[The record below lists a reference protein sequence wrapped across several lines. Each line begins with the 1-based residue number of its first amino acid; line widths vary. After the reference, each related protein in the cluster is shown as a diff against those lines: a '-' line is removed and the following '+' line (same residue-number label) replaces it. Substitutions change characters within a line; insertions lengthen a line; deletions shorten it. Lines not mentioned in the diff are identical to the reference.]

1 MFQKLLDYKEEH
13 GTLRFPSDE
22 QCAASGDEEI
32 IALQKWV
39 KSQVLNF
46 RYSKK
51 KTDPTIV
58 KRFLDIGFSFER
70 WFAKPGKRK
79 SSKSFDEIA
88 KSAAEEAE
96 DDAGDDLD
104 QKMPTQGIEEYEEDD
119 LDQKMPAQGI
129 EEHEEDDLDQNIPA
143 QGIEENE
150 ESNMEISNMES
161 V

>member
-22 QCAASGDEEI
+22 QCAASGDEEF

-51 KTDPTIV
+51 KTDPAIV
-58 KRFLDIGFSFER
+58 KRFMDIGFSFER
-70 WFAKPGKRK
+70 WYAKPGKK
-79 SSKSFDEIA
+79 KGDTNFDEIA

-96 DDAGDDLD
+96 ADEQD
-104 QKMPTQGIEEYEEDD
+104 QKMAAHDGEEEPDDQEAGQEMEDD
-119 LDQKMPAQGI
+119 ENIDQLVQNEGL
-129 EEHEEDDLDQNIPA
+129 EDTQMDVEQ
-143 QGIEENE
+143 
-150 ESNMEISNMES
+150 